1 MTTQD
6 MTAAVVLGLA
16 PLSGAEYESVVY
28 AAAPVVLGATDQM
41 LTHRRELERQ
51 VAAGRRVY
59 AVTTGYGADAGR
71 TLPATGLR
79 RVQLNTLRSHAVRVG
94 DQVACDVVRGMLLI
108 KAQAYAQGPAAVRPL
123 LVERLVWML
132 NQDIHP
138 VVHAQGSLSA
148 SGDLIP
154 NAQLGLGLIGE
165 GDLCVHGEGEVRPAA
180 DIVPGWIEP
189 DLKEGVTL
197 TNDVALATAL
207 GYDLVRTAERLVDR
221 AELIAAM
228 TLQAMRG
235 YPDAYDERLVA
246 TRPHPGAVTS
256 AAHMR
261 ALLEGSEL
269 VRDDNREHDPYS
281 LRCIPQVHGAVR
293 DALAYA
299 RGAVEVE
306 IRSVGDNPLVFPA
319 GHDILSGG
327 NFHGAP
333 IGLVLDAL
341 APAMTTLAALAQRRV
356 HQLVNPVFGVGLPA
370 RLAADPSEHL
380 GLLLTN
386 TAASSLVAECAALSM
401 PASVMSMGIDAME
414 DHVSMAAVA
423 AQKLQQITANVRR
436 VLAIELLC
444 AAQALDFQRPARATP
459 PVEDLHQA
467 VRRRMPFLDEDAAVD
482 LSLLED
488 LV

>member
-1 MTTQD
+1 MTAQET
-6 MTAAVVLGLA
+6 TAAVALGES
-16 PLSGAEYESVVY
+16 PLSWDEYESVVY
-28 AAAPVVLGATDQM
+28 TAAPVALAAGDRVLR
-41 LTHRRELERQ
+41 HRRELERQ
-51 VAAGRRVY
+51 VASGRSIY
-59 AVTTGYGADAGR
+59 AVTTGYGSDAGR
-71 TLPATGLR
+71 TLPATALR
-79 RVQLNTLRSHAVRVG
+79 RVQLNTLRSHAIRVG
-94 DQVACDVVRGMLLI
+94 DQVACEVVRGMLLI

-123 LVERLVWML
+123 IVERLVWML
-132 NQDIHP
+132 NEGIHP
-138 VVHAQGSLSA
+138 VVHSQGSLSA

-165 GDLCVHGEGEVRPAA
+165 GDLCVHGEVRPAA
-180 DIVPGWIEP
+180 DVVPGWIEP
-189 DLKEGVTL
+189 DLKEGVAL
-197 TNDVALATAL
+197 TNDVALATSL
-207 GYDLVRTAERLVDR
+207 GFDIVRTAGRLVDR

-235 YPDAYDERLVA
+235 YPDAYDERLA
-246 TRPHPGAVTS
+246 GARPHLGALTS

-269 VRDDNREHDPYS
+269 VRDPGRGHDPYS

-319 GHDILSGG
+319 GQDILSGG

-333 IGLVLDAL
+333 IGLALDAL

-356 HQLVNPVFGVGLPA
+356 HQLVNPVFDVGLPA

-380 GLLLTN
+380 GLLLAN
-386 TAASSLVAECAALSM
+386 TAASSLTAECAALSM
-401 PASVMSMGIDAME
+401 PVSVMSMGIDAME
-414 DHVSMAAVA
+414 DHVSMAAAA
-423 AQKLQQITANVRR
+423 AQKLQRITANVRR

-444 AAQALDFQRPARATP
+444 AAQALDFHRPARATP
-459 PVEDLHQA
+459 PVEDLHEA
-467 VRRRMPFLDEDAAVD
+467 VRRRTPFLAEDAPVD